1 MTARELTRLQKVV
14 EDFKIRLAE
23 QESQQERLT
32 LKVVDS
38 SVLEAFARKTVD
50 DALASEHV
58 ERVEAQEA
66 LEARMVGR
74 YKKMSA
80 HVAKLVV
87 RLEENDNAGWENV
100 EGIVTGLRSDAQ
112 EALSKAM
119 ELTDR
124 MDTVESLAAD
134 MERANIQE
142 NGHRLKLEKR
152 LEEHAQ
158 SITGL
163 REDLES
169 FDTGMKVSVN
179 DMLQENRKEF
189 GSLNARLDGMKCA
202 INNILGAIE
211 TGRGLVLQPPPPD
224 VPPPTTPPPPQPTF
238 FQPVD
243 MEELGM

>member
-1 MTARELTRLQKVV
+1 
-14 EDFKIRLAE
+14 
-23 QESQQERLT
+23 
-32 LKVVDS
+32 
-38 SVLEAFARKTVD
+38 
-50 DALASEHV
+50 
-58 ERVEAQEA
+58 
-66 LEARMVGR
+66 MVGK
-74 YKKMSA
+74 YKKMGA
-80 HVAKLVV
+80 HVAKVV
-87 RLEENDNAGWENV
+87 VGLEESHTARWENV
-100 EGIVTGLRSDAQ
+100 DGIVTDLRSDAY

-119 ELTDR
+119 ELTKR